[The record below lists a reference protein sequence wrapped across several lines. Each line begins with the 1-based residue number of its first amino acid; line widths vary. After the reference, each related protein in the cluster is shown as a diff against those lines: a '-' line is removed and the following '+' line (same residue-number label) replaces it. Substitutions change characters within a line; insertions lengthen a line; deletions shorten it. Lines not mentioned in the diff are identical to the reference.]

1 MSLIERGRPLMVPLA
16 LLVYGL
22 ILVLGNVRGLGQTL
36 APDTSDKTLHLLAYG
51 GLSALLYLGLRLPP
65 LRRSAIIL
73 GVIALLGAV
82 DETVQAFVPYRDADL
97 RDWLA
102 DLAGAALVCA
112 LLSLLRAM
120 MPRRYRRR

>member
-1 MSLIERGRPLMVPLA
+1 MSLIERGRPLLVPLA
-16 LLVYGL
+16 LLAYGL

-82 DETVQAFVPYRDADL
+82 DETVQAFIPYRDSDL